1 MKTYYDLR
9 EKSYHDILRIVPNEP
24 CDKMY
29 DFMTRTTQKM
39 LPKNISFFIQQ
50 GKQKADLIFQYPDTC
65 CKFFS
70 QNLIDVLSKF
80 MDMSDKCYPINI
92 EGIDEKYYVIYN
104 LKGYVLF
111 NRNEH
116 FFNQDTRF
124 IKREPALFL
133 NEEEST
139 PPLFT
144 FSNSLSLIVCE
155 EIKQE
160 IEKQKLTN
168 IDFERTFSYSKPEY
182 EAWKKFWGK

>member
-1 MKTYYDLR
+1 MKTYYELSDR
-9 EKSYHDILRIVPNEP
+9 SFHDILEIEP
-24 CDKMY
+24 MPY
-29 DFMTRTTQKM
+29 TEMSDFMIRTTQKM
-39 LPKNISFFIQQ
+39 LPNDICFVIKHGKRKTDMISHYSSSF
-50 GKQKADLIFQYPDTC
+50 DYY
-65 CKFFS
+65 S
-70 QNLIDVLSKF
+70 QNFIDVLSKF

-124 IKREPALFL
+124 IKSEPALFL

-144 FSNSLSLIVCE
+144 FHDSLSLIVCE

>member
-104 LKGYVLF
+104 LKGYEFF
-111 NRNEH
+111 NRKEH
-116 FFNQDTRF
+116 FF
-124 IKREPALFL
+124 KGEPTLFL
-133 NEEEST
+133 NEGGST

-144 FSNSLSLIVCE
+144 YYRALSLVVSE

>member
-1 MKTYYDLR
+1 MISHYSSSFDYY
-9 EKSYHDILRIVPNEP
+9 
-24 CDKMY
+24 
-29 DFMTRTTQKM
+29 
-39 LPKNISFFIQQ
+39 
-50 GKQKADLIFQYPDTC
+50 
-65 CKFFS
+65 S
-70 QNLIDVLSKF
+70 QNFIDVLSKF

-104 LKGYVLF
+104 LKGYEFF
-111 NRNEH
+111 NRKEC
-116 FFNQDTRF
+116 FYNQDTRF
-124 IKREPALFL
+124 IKKEPVLFL
-133 NEEEST
+133 NEEGST

-144 FSNSLSLIVCE
+144 YYRALSLVVSE